1 MSPSTIPS
9 HPSTRLPALGIDIG
23 RVIMCPTAD
32 DGAPDTSF
40 LALPEDEAL
49 EVPASPCL
57 WDVLPAVVDA
67 FERRVWL
74 VSKAGA
80 RIEGLSRTWLAHHR
94 FFERVGMA
102 PDAVRF
108 CRKRPEK
115 RLHALELGLTHFVDD
130 RLDVLDAL
138 RGAVPRLYLFG
149 AQRGPLPDYA
159 VHVPDWIAASEALL
173 DDVEKRGGHVIDE
186 PHVVGRP
193 DKDVTRRRQV
203 RRAHP

>member
-1 MSPSTIPS
+1 MRTSKLP
-9 HPSTRLPALGIDIG
+9 LPALGIDIG
-23 RVIMCPTAD
+23 RVVMCPADD

-40 LALPEDEAL
+40 LQLPEAQAL

-57 WDVLPAVVDA
+57 WDVLPAIVDA

-80 RIEGLSRTWLAHHR
+80 RIGALTRRWLAHHR

-102 PDAVRF
+102 PDAARF

-115 RLHALELGLTHFVDD
+115 RDHAVALGLTHFVDD
-130 RLDVLDAL
+130 RVDVLEAL

-149 AQRGPLPDYA
+149 AQARPAPA
-159 VHVPDWIAASEALL
+159 FAIHVPDWIAASDALL
-173 DDVEKRGGHVIDE
+173 GDLARLEELRRHVIDE
-186 PHVVGRP
+186 PHAVGRAREGVP
-193 DKDVTRRRQV
+193 GLGKGGG
-203 RRAHP
+203 AHG